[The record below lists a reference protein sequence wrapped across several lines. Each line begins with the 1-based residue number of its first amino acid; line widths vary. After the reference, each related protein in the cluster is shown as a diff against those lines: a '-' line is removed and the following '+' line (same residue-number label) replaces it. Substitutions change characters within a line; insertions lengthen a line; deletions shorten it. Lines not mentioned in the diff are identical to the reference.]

1 MAYEKDSKQ
10 LSFYDGPSQFEGV
23 DLDPENRWVK
33 LADIIPW
40 DLVEDVYA
48 QNFPSNMGRKAYSSK
63 IAFGAILVK
72 DILKVTDQELVYLIA
87 ENPYLQYFFGEMSFS
102 NQPIFSTSSMT
113 RFKRRFKE
121 EDIIYLYDQTNL
133 LLENEDIE
141 IKAILR

>member
-48 QNFPSNMGRKAYSSK
+48 QNFPSKMGRKAYSSK
-63 IAFGAILVK
+63 IAFGAIMVK
-72 DILKVTDQELVYLIA
+72 DILKVTDQELVYLIT
-87 ENPYLQYFFGEMSFS
+87 ENPYLQYFFGEMGFS
-102 NQPIFSTSSMT
+102 KMCIRDSH
-113 RFKRRFKE
+113 
-121 EDIIYLYDQTNL
+121 
-133 LLENEDIE
+133 
-141 IKAILR
+141 

>member
-72 DILKVTDQELVYLIA
+72 DILKVTDQELVYLIT

-141 IKAILR
+141 IKVILR

>member
-72 DILKVTDQELVYLIA
+72 DILKVTDQELVYLIT
-87 ENPYLQYFFGEMSFS
+87 ENPYLQYFFGEMGFS

-121 EDIIYLYDQTNL
+121 EDIIYLYDQINL
-133 LLENEDIE
+133 LLENEEIE

>member
-1 MAYEKDSKQ
+1 MIKSCMIAVSYTH
-10 LSFYDGPSQFEGV
+10 
-23 DLDPENRWVK
+23 LDVYKRQ
-33 LADIIPW
+33 IPW

-72 DILKVTDQELVYLIA
+72 DILKVTDQELVYLIT
-87 ENPYLQYFFGEMSFS
+87 ENPYLQYFFGEMGFS

-121 EDIIYLYDQTNL
+121 EDIIYLYDQINL
-133 LLENEDIE
+133 LLENEEIE

>member
-48 QNFPSNMGRKAYSSK
+48 QNFPSKMGRKAYSSK
-63 IAFGAILVK
+63 IAFGAIMVK
-72 DILKVTDQELVYLIA
+72 DILKVTDQELVYLIT
-87 ENPYLQYFFGEMSFS
+87 ENPYLQYFFGEMGFS

-121 EDIIYLYDQTNL
+121 EDIIYLYDQINL

>member
-72 DILKVTDQELVYLIA
+72 DILKVTDQELVYLIT

>member
-72 DILKVTDQELVYLIA
+72 DILKVTDQELVCLIA